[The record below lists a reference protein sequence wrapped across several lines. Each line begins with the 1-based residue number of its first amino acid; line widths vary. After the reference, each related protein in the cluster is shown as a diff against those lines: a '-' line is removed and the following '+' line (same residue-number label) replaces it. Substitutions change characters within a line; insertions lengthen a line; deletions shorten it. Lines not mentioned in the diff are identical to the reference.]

1 MSDTLQHL
9 QWVLSV
15 SHKAKLAHL
24 LVSFLITSFNTA
36 RWSCHRWRYAGNSAK
51 NFLGKIFM
59 SIHCIGGTL
68 LPLYLSWCQI
78 THLPKTETGPQ
89 MEQKRHDR
97 NAARAA
103 ILEKHPLRKERPF
116 WGGQSKKKWTK
127 ILEGARHIHKKYR
140 MQKIWSKSV
149 ISALWS
155 AESNLQ
161 RPMWGRHHQLDDQ

>member
-1 MSDTLQHL
+1 MFKTRGGGQGPFKQCWKKLHNWCGMAS
-9 QWVLSV
+9 LSM
-15 SHKAKLAHL
+15 
-24 LVSFLITSFNTA
+24 SFNTN

-78 THLPKTETGPQ
+78 THLPKTETGLQ

-116 WGGQSKKKWTK
+116 WGVRVEKMKKKFWGCPSQGWAGKAFWLPGTGRE
-127 ILEGARHIHKKYR
+127 IENHIPVLREG
-140 MQKIWSKSV
+140 
-149 ISALWS
+149 
-155 AESNLQ
+155 N
-161 RPMWGRHHQLDDQ
+161 GN